1 MDIALFKTLFPEFA
15 LVSDAIIL
23 AHYAE
28 AELLYK
34 SDCNKEAIL
43 RYITAHL
50 LSGYGSG
57 CDNGMPSGGTVSSAT
72 IGAVSVSFESTGK
85 GRSEYSLFLASTP
98 YGQHALA
105 LMKACNPAGKYIGGN
120 GEAYAMRR
128 QRF

>member
-1 MDIALFKTLFPEFA
+1 MDTSLFKLLFPEFA
-15 LVSDAIIL
+15 LVSDSVIL

-34 SDCNKEAIL
+34 SSCNKEAIL

-57 CDNGMPSGGTVSSAT
+57 CDTGMPSGGTVSSAT

-85 GRSEYSLFLASTP
+85 RSEYSLFLASTP

-105 LMKACNPAGKYIGGN
+105 LMKACSPAGKYIGGN
-120 GEAYAMRR
+120 GESFAMRR

>member
-1 MDIALFKTLFPEFA
+1 MDLSLFKLLFPEFA
-15 LVSDAIIL
+15 LVSDPVIL

-34 SDCNKEAIL
+34 SSCNKEAIL

-57 CDNGMPSGGTVSSAT
+57 CGTEMPSGGTVSSAT
-72 IGAVSVSFESTGK
+72 IGAVSVSFESTAK

-105 LMKACNPAGKYIGGN
+105 LMKICGAVGPYIGGN
-120 GEAYAMRR
+120 GESFAMRR